1 MSTTTIEISPEVSMA
16 EMRAEI
22 AWLRNRV
29 LIQAQAIH
37 ELKKEAEAQAAEQQ
51 ETDDE

>member
-1 MSTTTIEISPEVSMA
+1 MSTKTIEISPEVSMA
-16 EMRAEI
+16 EMKAEI

-37 ELKKEAEAQAAEQQ
+37 ELKQQALMKSVETEAG
-51 ETDDE
+51 DE